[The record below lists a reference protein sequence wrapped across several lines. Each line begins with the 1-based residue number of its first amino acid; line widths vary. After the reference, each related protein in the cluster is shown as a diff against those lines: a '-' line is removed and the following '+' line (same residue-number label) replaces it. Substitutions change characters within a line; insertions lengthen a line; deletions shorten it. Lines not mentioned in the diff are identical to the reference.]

1 MVRMPKVWGLS
12 KAQANYREAPRP
24 GVRCVD
30 CKFMF
35 PPLAIGG
42 CRYVR
47 GVIHASDTCDE
58 FSPRRKDGTPPA

>member
-1 MVRMPKVWGLS
+1 MGPVAKIWGLS
-12 KAQANYREAPRP
+12 KAQANYRPAPRS
-24 GVRCVD
+24 GVRCRD

-47 GVIHASDTCDE
+47 GVIHGSDTCNE
-58 FSPRRKDGTPPA
+58 FSPRRKDAAPPG